1 MDWFKAKYV
10 LLGDDIL
17 IGDTLLANKYIEVM
31 HVLGVEISAHKTHV
45 SPHFC
50 EFAKRLIYKGEEITP
65 FPLSALKQECRRYY
79 SLTNLLLESSKK
91 G

>member
-1 MDWFKAKYV
+1 MDWRTAKYV

-17 IGDTLLANKYIEVM
+17 IGEQLLADKYIEVM
-31 HVLGVEISAHKTHV
+31 HELGLEISKPKTHV
-45 SPHFC
+45 SPHFS

-65 FPLSALKQECRRYY
+65 FPLSALKQESRRYF
-79 SLTNLLLESSKK
+79 SLTNLLLESQQK